1 MPDRDG
7 EAWLALRET
16 DHPLA
21 CCLLFASAGWRD
33 VLADLLS
40 LAHECEA
47 AVRIPSESMLA
58 AIRLQWWVDAL
69 AANDPTVAPLVG
81 RLYHHFASGR
91 LRLELTHDLIGLW
104 QDRLHSAPNDA
115 GSCWS
120 QAFVMLV
127 GLQGRDDL
135 AVQSAGLGQLFAN
148 GAGPVSQSD
157 GSNDAPSDGPSDVKA
172 LRRIV
177 DADSRWLF
185 MLACLLRYTGK
196 SPRSGDDRLL
206 VWRMVGWRWGVRL
219 PS

>member
-1 MPDRDG
+1 
-7 EAWLALRET
+7 
-16 DHPLA
+16 
-21 CCLLFASAGWRD
+21 
-33 VLADLLS
+33 
-40 LAHECEA
+40 
-47 AVRIPSESMLA
+47 
-58 AIRLQWWVDAL
+58 
-69 AANDPTVAPLVG
+69 
-81 RLYHHFASGR
+81 
-91 LRLELTHDLIGLW
+91 
-104 QDRLHSAPNDA
+104 
-115 GSCWS
+115 
-120 QAFVMLV
+120 MLV